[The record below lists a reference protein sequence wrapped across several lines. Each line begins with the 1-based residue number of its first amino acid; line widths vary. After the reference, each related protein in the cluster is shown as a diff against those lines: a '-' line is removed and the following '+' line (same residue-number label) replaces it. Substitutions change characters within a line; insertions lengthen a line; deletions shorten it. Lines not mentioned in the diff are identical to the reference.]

1 MNENRLRSA
10 LEIATAIL
18 LGLVSTATA
27 AGAYQA
33 STWAQDSGRYSAA
46 SGQLR
51 DQSLSS
57 FIASELAA
65 FDDGE
70 RIFDALVIEFEIMA
84 AEPGSDLE
92 DLRDQSDVIL
102 MGGSPQ
108 LFGDWTIWVDSGYA
122 NDKLPA
128 TSVAYASEMYAPT
141 FAANRASAVAAGLA
155 DELGARSLQQT
166 VASVIFALA
175 LLLLGVSGANA
186 SLKVSF
192 GLAVGGACAFL
203 VGVVISVLAA
213 IG

>member
-18 LGLVSTATA
+18 LGLVSIATA

-33 STWAQDSGRYSAA
+33 SSWAQDAGRYSAA

-51 DQSLSS
+51 DLSLSS
-57 FIASELAA
+57 FIASQLAG

-70 RIFDALVIEFEIMA
+70 RMFDALVIEFEIME
-84 AEPGSDLE
+84 AEPGSDLD

-102 MGGSPQ
+102 AGASPG
-108 LFGDWTIWVDSGYA
+108 LLDDWAAWVESGYA
-122 NDKLPA
+122 QDDFPGTGVDYQSDL
-128 TSVAYASEMYAPT
+128 YAPT
-141 FAANRASAVAAGLA
+141 FSANRASAVAADLA
-155 DELGARSLQQT
+155 DQLGARSLQQT
-166 VASVIFALA
+166 VAAVIFALA

-192 GLAVGGACAFL
+192 ALAVGGACAFL
-203 VGVVISVLAA
+203 VGVVISALAA

>member
-1 MNENRLRSA
+1 MNETRLRSV

-33 STWAQDSGRYSAA
+33 SSWAQDAGRYSAA

-51 DQSLSS
+51 DLSLSN
-57 FIASELAA
+57 FIASELAG

-70 RIFDALVIEFEIMA
+70 RMFDALVIEFEIMA
-84 AEPGSDLE
+84 AEPDSDLA

-102 MGGSPQ
+102 AGGSPS
-108 LFGDWTIWVDSGYA
+108 LLDDWAVWVESGYA
-122 NDKLPA
+122 DESFPG
-128 TSVAYASEMYAPT
+128 SSIAYQSDLYAPT
-141 FAANRASAVAAGLA
+141 YSANRASAVAAGLA

-166 VASVIFALA
+166 VAAVIFALA
-175 LLLLGVSGANA
+175 LLLLGVSGANT

-192 GLAVGGACAFL
+192 ALAVGGACAFL
-203 VGVVISVLAA
+203 VGVVISALAA